1 MSLITDKVFFNAL
14 KSNSELVEQVDGRIY
29 NTAVPVPDDEF
40 LNTPVPYIIITFDDL
55 KNEGYTKDNSFEGD
69 TDNVLV
75 GIEVAANS
83 REELGDMAE
92 SIRQT
97 IISYF
102 ESTTHEKEDYN
113 LVPEDYEF
121 SASKIQYDPIKPCF
135 WQILNYA
142 CDTNP

>member
-14 KSNSELVEQVDGRIY
+14 KSNSELVSKVGGRIE
-29 NTAVPVPDDEF
+29 NTAITGPDEQL
-40 LNTPVPYIIITFDDL
+40 LNQPVPYIIIIFEDL
-55 KNEGYTKDNSFEGD
+55 KNEGFNKDNSFEGD
-69 TDNVLV
+69 IDKVWI
-75 GIEVAANS
+75 GIEIAAED
-83 REELGDMAE
+83 RETLGDIAQA
-92 SIRQT
+92 IRQT
-97 IISYF
+97 VKSYF
-102 ESTTHEKEDYN
+102 LSTTHEKDDYD

>member
-69 TDNVLV
+69 TDKVWI
-75 GIEVAANS
+75 GIEIAAED
-83 REELGDMAE
+83 RETLGDIAQA
-92 SIRQT
+92 IRQT
-97 IISYF
+97 VKSYF
-102 ESTTHEKEDYN
+102 LGTTHEKDDYD

-135 WQILNYA
+135 WQTLIYE